1 MNIEY
6 LREYIALSRQ
16 RSFRSTAKELH
27 ITQPALSNH
36 IHILE
41 KSAGSQLV
49 QRQTDGGSRLTLAG
63 QQFLEA
69 SVKIVSIYDAM
80 LDSIKNLK
88 LDISGSISI
97 RTPRFEY
104 SSPLLGYVSEFA
116 AQHPDIEIIMKP
128 WVDIDGTEDLAAG
141 AVDCAY
147 IGYTNREKACLA
159 EGCTIL
165 LIPYTT
171 TEVMLWI
178 DKDHTLARQKTLSV
192 ADLDAHTILIP
203 SNHKNTSWKYCVE
216 SIADDF
222 GIDITINERFC
233 DTLEDLALR
242 KTNKDDIWLC
252 DSSLNSFPPFRL
264 RKERCIKRFSPRVLV
279 PVRLGVANKPED
291 QATQLFIS
299 FLSQQFEA
307 STEQPANMLRR

>member
-41 KSAGSQLV
+41 KGAGSQLV
-49 QRQTDGGSRLTLAG
+49 ERQTDGGSRLTLAG
-63 QQFLEA
+63 QRFLEA
-69 SVKIVSIYDAM
+69 SVKIVALYDGM
-80 LDSIKNLK
+80 LDSLKELK
-88 LDISGSISI
+88 LDISGSVSI

-104 SSPLLGYVSEFA
+104 SSPLLGYVSEFS

-128 WVDIDGTEDLAAG
+128 WVDIDGTEDLASG

-147 IGYTNREKACLA
+147 IGYTNREKACLG
-159 EGCTIL
+159 EDGTIL
-165 LIPYTT
+165 LVPYTT

-178 DKDHTLARQKTLSV
+178 DKDHALAKQRTVSI
-192 ADLDAHTILIP
+192 ADLDARTILIP
-203 SNHKNTSWKYCVE
+203 SNHKNTSWKYCVG
-216 SIADDF
+216 SIAEEF
-222 GIDITINERFC
+222 GIDIRCNERFC

-242 KTNKDDIWLC
+242 KTDKEDIWLC
-252 DSSLNSFPPFRL
+252 DSSLHSFPPFRL

-279 PVRLGVANKPED
+279 PVRLGIADKPDD
-291 QATQLFIS
+291 QALQLFIS
-299 FLSQQFEA
+299 FLRQQYQASQESGLA
-307 STEQPANMLRR
+307 AL